1 MKSKDNV
8 KRNKNDG
15 SYKLKSK
22 TKKAEKG
29 ACKFCGHDPLLRDGL
44 FRYITD
50 DMMLVRE
57 YIEDHLTTYSNH
69 KSMTP
74 IWCEK
79 CHVLLEYKLR
89 LDNELK

>member
-1 MKSKDNV
+1 MTIDNL
-8 KRNKNDG
+8 KRNKKDG
-15 SYKLKSK
+15 SYNLKSK
-22 TKKAEKG
+22 TKKAKKG

-57 YIEDHLTTYSNH
+57 YIEDHLTTHSNH

-74 IWCEK
+74 IWCEE

>member
-1 MKSKDNV
+1 MKSKDNL

-15 SYKLKSK
+15 SYNLKSK
-22 TKKAEKG
+22 TKKAKKG
-29 ACKFCGHDPLLRDGL
+29 ACKFCGHDPVLRDGL

-57 YIEDHLTTYSNH
+57 YIEDHLTTHSNH

-74 IWCEK
+74 IWCEE

>member
-1 MKSKDNV
+1 MTIDNL
-8 KRNKNDG
+8 KRNKKDG
-15 SYKLKSK
+15 SYNLKSK
-22 TKKAEKG
+22 TKKAKKG

-57 YIEDHLTTYSNH
+57 YIEDHLTTHSNN

-74 IWCEK
+74 IWCEE

>member
-1 MKSKDNV
+1 MTIDNL
-8 KRNKNDG
+8 KRNKKDG
-15 SYKLKSK
+15 SYNLKSK
-22 TKKAEKG
+22 TKKAKKG

-57 YIEDHLTTYSNH
+57 YIEDHLTTHSNH

-74 IWCEK
+74 IWCEE
-79 CHVLLEYKLR
+79 CNVLLEYKLR

>member
-1 MKSKDNV
+1 MTIDNL
-8 KRNKNDG
+8 KRNKKDG
-15 SYKLKSK
+15 SYNLKSK
-22 TKKAEKG
+22 TKKAKKG

-57 YIEDHLTTYSNH
+57 YIEDHLTTHSNH

-74 IWCEK
+74 IWCVE